1 MTQSTRIPCPRFF
14 SYAGYIIFSI
24 FLAAAILEPGAT
36 LLRSAY
42 HWTHPT
48 STQSLA
54 TSPPYQGYPWAQA
67 FWNEEH
73 LRRAASKG
81 PRYVPFLIWGE
92 RPWHSHYINV
102 DESVI
107 GNLRRTVNPSNPICT
122 ETQRKVI
129 WTFGGSTLFGMG
141 VPEMETIP
149 SHLSREM
156 NSTGA
161 GCFVIVNLGVEGY
174 VTNQELILL
183 VNALKTGQRPDV
195 VIFYDGVNEALAAA
209 SSGTSEMPS
218 PHLEFQSIKA
228 RMESSLTSALDFLR
242 DSNAL
247 QITRVIAARLRS
259 GDSRASP
266 PANVAAR
273 AGAALDNYQ
282 ANVRVL
288 RNIGRAYHFKVLCF
302 WQPSLAS
309 GNKPLAPFEKAIPQR
324 PTWLVSAQFLRN
336 PQSSE

>member
-1 MTQSTRIPCPRFF
+1 
-14 SYAGYIIFSI
+14 
-24 FLAAAILEPGAT
+24 
-36 LLRSAY
+36 
-42 HWTHPT
+42 
-48 STQSLA
+48 
-54 TSPPYQGYPWAQA
+54 
-67 FWNEEH
+67 
-73 LRRAASKG
+73 
-81 PRYVPFLIWGE
+81 
-92 RPWHSHYINV
+92 
-102 DESVI
+102 
-107 GNLRRTVNPSNPICT
+107 
-122 ETQRKVI
+122 
-129 WTFGGSTLFGMG
+129 
-141 VPEMETIP
+141 METIP

-174 VTNQELILL
+174 VTNQKLILL
-183 VNALKTGQRPDV
+183 VNALKTGERPDV
-195 VIFYDGVNEALAAA
+195 VIFFDGVNEALAAA

-247 QITRVIAARLRS
+247 EITRAIAARLRS

-288 RNIGRAYHFKVLCF
+288 RNLG
-302 WQPSLAS
+302 
-309 GNKPLAPFEKAIPQR
+309 
-324 PTWLVSAQFLRN
+324 
-336 PQSSE
+336 